1 MCKVMTKN
9 QAGFKAWAREEVVS
23 QGQYSAGIAPLLVE
37 GYRFS
42 NVVVDISCP
51 CKRNLFS
58 VDYPLPKLDM
68 IAIPDFQAGAMEN
81 WGLITYRESALL
93 YDPEIMTVGVGLRKW
108 WKEFHACRLMTWSMS
123 PSMWRTR
130 LRISGLAIWSLWNGN
145 ENSFTC

>member
-1 MCKVMTKN
+1 MTKN

-93 YDPEIMTVGVGLRKW
+93 YDPEIMTVGVGLGK
-108 WKEFHACRLMTWSMS
+108 
-123 PSMWRTR
+123 
-130 LRISGLAIWSLWNGN
+130 
-145 ENSFTC
+145 